1 MLDTSQ
7 NIRRQTT
14 GALVT
19 GLVFGVG
26 FFAWTA
32 LMPLDGA
39 VTASG
44 LVALENSVKK
54 VQHQTGGIVGQ
65 IFVREGA
72 RVKEGA
78 LLVKLDD
85 TTTRANLGIILN
97 DLVAGKARLA
107 RLVSERD
114 QLAKVVFPDELT
126 KRAVLSTEV
135 RSALENE
142 LKLFENRVKSR
153 DGQRQQL
160 KERIGQ
166 LRQELGGLA
175 TQRQSID
182 EQLRVAREELADLKG
197 LQAKGL
203 VQRPRI
209 TALDR
214 EVARNEGVLGDV
226 IARTAASMGK
236 IAEVEL
242 QIVQIDRDMVTEV
255 SKDFRET
262 ETKISE
268 LNEKRVAAD
277 DQLRRVEITAPISGI
292 VQQLQIHTVGGVVSP
307 SDPLMLIVPDGDQ
320 LIVEVR
326 LQPQDRDQIKFEQD
340 TRVRFSSFNQRTTPE
355 LNATVFRISGDVVRD
370 AQSGAY
376 YYTVGVRVPD
386 RELVKLNGAKLVP
399 GMPADAF
406 FKTDTRTLLSYL
418 LKPLTDHW
426 QTTFTGR

>member
-1 MLDTSQ
+1 MLDTTES
-7 NIRRQTT
+7 IRRQTT
-14 GALVT
+14 R
-19 GLVFGVG
+19 GLAIGLIFGIG

-44 LVALENSVKK
+44 LVALEHSIKK

-65 IFVREGA
+65 IHVREGQ
-72 RVKEGA
+72 RVEEGA

-85 TTTRANLGIILN
+85 TTTRANLGIIMN

-107 RLVSERD
+107 RLLTESD
-114 QLAKVVFPDELT
+114 QLPKIVFPDELS
-126 KRAVLSTEV
+126 KRAVLSTDV

-182 EQLRVAREELADLKG
+182 EQLRVARAELSDLKG

-209 TALDR
+209 TAIDR
-214 EVARNEGVLGDV
+214 EIARNEGVLGDV
-226 IARTAASMGK
+226 IARTAASTGK
-236 IAEVEL
+236 IAETEL
-242 QIVQIDRDMVTEV
+242 QIAQIVRDMLTEV

-262 ETKISE
+262 ETKNSE
-268 LNEKRVAAD
+268 LNEKRVAAE
-277 DQLRRVEITAPISGI
+277 DQLRRVDIVAPISGI
-292 VQQLQIHTVGGVVSP
+292 VQQLQIHTVGGVVGP
-307 SDPLMLIVPDGDQ
+307 ADPLMLIVPDGDQ

-355 LNATVFRISGDVVRD
+355 LNARVFRISGDVVRD
-370 AQSGAY
+370 QQSGAY

-386 RELVKLNGAKLVP
+386 SELTKLNGARLVP

-426 QTTFTGR
+426 QTTFSGR